1 MVENQ
6 PANITITLN
15 HVHAVVTWKRSV
27 RLYRV
32 NSPVEAHWQGE
43 TSYNLVLVH
52 RRGVVLASRPGM
64 YEMSMPDDDQ
74 HTLKV
79 QRVRSTDVGQL
90 VVVASNQFG
99 SDLCALQ
106 LTLAGGLGPGGAPDI
121 WRVVTLLRSCYSAAE
136 V

>member
-1 MVENQ
+1 M
-6 PANITITLN
+6 
-15 HVHAVVTWKRSV
+15 
-27 RLYRV
+27 
-32 NSPVEAHWQGE
+32 
-43 TSYNLVLVH
+43 
-52 RRGVVLASRPGM
+52 LASRPGM

-90 VVVASNQFG
+90 VVMASNQFG

-106 LTLAGGLGPGGAPDI
+106 LALAGQLVPGRAPNEDI
-121 WRVVTLLRSCYSAAE
+121 WQVVILFCSCHSPTK